1 MDRTTTTAHWAERR
15 LVRMGTPPI
24 GSRRRRAALRTSQ
37 NLPFEKLP
45 YQCFQEARR
54 ILQEDR
60 AEKLEAIQREMSKIR
75 RLEDTPA
82 DKIQGGEARKQM
94 RLTSLRKQLHE
105 YKILADIND
114 PIVKRRFED
123 GLGKRFPLL
132 PSLSSLLL
140 VQPPIHCHLSLLH
153 AAVVSHD

>member
-1 MDRTTTTAHWAERR
+1 MDPDTTTAHWAERK

-24 GSRRRRAALRTSQ
+24 GSRRRRAAIRTSP
-37 NLPFEKLP
+37 NIPFEQLP

-60 AEKLEAIQREMSKIR
+60 AEKLEAIQREMFKIR
-75 RLEDTPA
+75 RVEETPA
-82 DKIQGGEARKQM
+82 DQMKGGEAYKKM
-94 RLTSLRKQLHE
+94 RLIDLRDQLHK

-123 GLGKRFPLL
+123 GDGE
-132 PSLSSLLL
+132 
-140 VQPPIHCHLSLLH
+140 
-153 AAVVSHD
+153 